1 MFTQKAIDFSLNA
14 SDFKSLTAL
23 SLGLLCFTAYWF
35 ISISSKIKIKF
46 YEKFDSDTAAYRH
59 IFFTKFAGFLL
70 MGIVPLVVFKLLLPA
85 VSLSYFGLSIN
96 ADTSLFSLFWTG
108 ILTVLVVPLA
118 YISAKNPKNFVNY
131 PQIRTKLWDRKIF
144 YINLFGWAIYL
155 FGYEFLFRGILL
167 VPLSETLGI
176 WPAIGINVALYS
188 ATHIPKGLDETIG
201 AIPLGIVLC
210 ILTLLSGTIWIAFLV
225 HVALAW
231 TNSLTAL
238 KYHPD
243 IHYLKWKKD

>member
-1 MFTQKAIDFSLNA
+1 MFTQKAIDFSINV
-14 SDFKSLTAL
+14 SDFKSLIAL
-23 SLGLLCFTAYWF
+23 SLGLVCFTAYWF
-35 ISISSKIKIKF
+35 ISVSAKIKKKY
-46 YEKFDSDTAAYRH
+46 YEKFDSETAAYRH
-59 IFFTKFAGFLL
+59 IFFTKFAGFFL
-70 MGIVPLVVFKLLLPA
+70 MGVVPFLVFKIFLPD
-85 VSLSYFGLSIN
+85 VSLSYFGLSFN
-96 ADTSLFSLFWTG
+96 KETALFSVFWTCA
-108 ILTVLVVPLA
+108 LTILVVPMA
-118 YISAKNPKNFVNY
+118 YFSAKNPKNFVNY

-144 YINLFGWAIYL
+144 YLNLLGWAIYL

-176 WPAIGINVALYS
+176 WPAIGINVAMYS

-201 AIPLGIVLC
+201 AVPLGIVLC

-238 KYHPD
+238 RFHPE
-243 IHYLKWKKD
+243 IHFIPWKKD